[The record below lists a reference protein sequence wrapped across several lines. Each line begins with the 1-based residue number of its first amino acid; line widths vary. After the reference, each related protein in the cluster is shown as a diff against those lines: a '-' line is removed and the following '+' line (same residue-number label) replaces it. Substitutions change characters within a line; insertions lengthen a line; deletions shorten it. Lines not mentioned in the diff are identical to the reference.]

1 MRHVYNQ
8 ISGALLAAIPGQYC
22 GENEYLGS
30 PVVMDLQNQSNWASF
45 NTHIVNTSPGNSIHT
60 PLLLELS

>member
-30 PVVMDLQNQSNWASF
+30 PVVMDLQNQSN
-45 NTHIVNTSPGNSIHT
+45 
-60 PLLLELS
+60 